1 MLGEPI
7 REKSRRSSEYISL
20 IVPTVERAFPP
31 SLDWSIM
38 TEGFRLSIIETF
50 GFSYLGSLPLA
61 HELYVSFICLWL
73 SAAMVSK
80 TILDFPEPETPV
92 KQQFYF

>member
-1 MLGEPI
+1 
-7 REKSRRSSEYISL
+7 
-20 IVPTVERAFPP
+20 
-31 SLDWSIM
+31 M

-92 KQQFYF
+92 KTTILFLGISREIFFRLFCFKPLIIIGLIFFSLFSLEYKKN